1 MDTKSRKRKK
11 KKSVLGQAR
20 KYGRKGYYG
29 RGTHVDEDIYQ
40 YFLKIYEMKME
51 EFETEEEKITFAN
64 NALKQTEG
72 QEVHLS
78 SNQFVSRVIEKLL
91 PFSNDDIL
99 FKFITSFSDLRIL
112 CTDNYASHVI
122 QTLVKVC
129 ASRFREKGESNQ
141 ESKYCEYVKRVAL
154 FIFNNLEEFMDDPY
168 ANQIGR
174 CCLEECSG
182 NGNNKPLSLEIVDNL
197 TLRILKWPTLNFVT
211 NSELASGFMQVLL
224 ASLYKT
230 NLKLTQKIVKKLFA
244 ECFIIEDVKLEND
257 VVENMFSSM
266 ATTRL
271 LESMIEVS
279 TGKRYTQI
287 LSMLFLGRLT
297 LLSCNKHSFI
307 CIQKLISACQDLS
320 ELKLMNEELIPNF
333 EKIISAGNLG
343 VLLELAKACIRLKSN
358 EGEFL
363 KGLKEALKA
372 EHSSYGELVI
382 KILFLS
388 GDTVNKHGSLL
399 LQTLFQ
405 FKKPISIVENLL
417 SVDTNKLKEIL
428 LDPKGSYIVD
438 AYVSSKTIG
447 EKSRDRL
454 IHKFKGHY
462 KDLVVDK
469 FGSRVVEALWSR
481 ASIKEKHLIMSEL
494 DRSVCRTVAGSI
506 IASKFRLDMYLSD
519 KAKWANTETKS
530 AVKIFSKIVA

>member
-29 RGTHVDEDIYQ
+29 RGTHVEEDIYQ

-51 EFETEEEKITFAN
+51 EFETEEEKVTFAN
-64 NALKQTEG
+64 NALKQTED

-91 PFSNDDIL
+91 PFSNDDNL
-99 FKFITSFSDLRIL
+99 FKFISSFSDLRIL
-112 CTDNYASHVI
+112 STDSYASHVL
-122 QTLVKVC
+122 QTLIKVC
-129 ASRFREKGESNQ
+129 AAKFREKGQSTE
-141 ESKYCEYVKRVAL
+141 ESKYCEYVKRVSL
-154 FIFNNLEEFMDDPY
+154 FIFNNLEEFMEDPY

-182 NGNNKPLSLEIVDNL
+182 NESNKPLSPETVDNL
-197 TLRILKWPTLNFVT
+197 ALRILNWPTFNFAT
-211 NSELASGFMQVLL
+211 SSELASGFMQILL
-224 ASLYKT
+224 ASVAKT
-230 NLKLTQKIVKKLFA
+230 NPKLAQKIVKRLFT
-244 ECFIIEDVKLEND
+244 ECFVSEDVKLENTD
-257 VVENMFSSM
+257 VEKMFNSM
-266 ATTRL
+266 ASTRI
-271 LESMIEVS
+271 LESMVEVS

-287 LSMLFLGRLT
+287 LSILFLGRLT
-297 LLSCNKHSFI
+297 LLSCNKNSFI
-307 CIQKLISACQDLS
+307 CVQKLISSCQDLS
-320 ELKLMNEELIPNF
+320 ELKLINSELIPHF
-333 EKIISAGNLG
+333 EEIMSAGHVG

-372 EHSSYGELVI
+372 EHSSCGELVL
-382 KILFLS
+382 KLLFPS
-388 GDTVNKHGSLL
+388 GDSVNKNGSLL

-405 FKKPISIVENLL
+405 FKKPISVVENLL
-417 SVDTNKLKEIL
+417 SVDTKKLKEIF
-428 LDPKGSYIVD
+428 LDPKGSYIMD

-447 EKSRDRL
+447 EKSRDRI

-462 KDLVVDK
+462 KDLAQDK
-469 FGSRVVEALWSR
+469 FGSRAVEALWSR

-494 DRSVCRTVAGSI
+494 DRSICRTMAGSI
-506 IASKFRLDMYLSD
+506 IASKFRLDLYLSD
-519 KAKWANTETKS
+519 KAKWASTETKS
-530 AVKIFSKIVA
+530 AVKIFSNIVA